1 LNKGVDD
8 VDVRTAAK
16 QLADVLAASQEYQ
29 RLKQAREE
37 IEKHQAAKIMLRDFH
52 KKQLSLQKQHLEG
65 KPVSEAQAE
74 ELAKLYEVLNINP
87 YIRELFEAE
96 FAFHK
101 LMMDV
106 QEILSDA
113 ISLESLYELEDEDED
128 QSLSEDAIQ
137 RATKKLWTPG
147 N

>member
-1 LNKGVDD
+1 M
-8 VDVRTAAK
+8 DVRTTAK
-16 QLADVLAASQEYQ
+16 QLADALVGSEEYQ

-37 IEKHQAAKIMLRDFH
+37 IEAHQAAKIMLRDFH
-52 KKQLSLQKQHLEG
+52 KKQLELQKQHLEG
-65 KPVSEAQAE
+65 RPVTDSQTE
-74 ELAKLYEVLNINP
+74 ELGKLYEVLNINP

-106 QEILSDA
+106 QEVLSDA
-113 ISLESLYELEDEDED
+113 IGLESLYDMDDEEEEQIEDE
-128 QSLSEDAIQ
+128 IQ
-137 RATKKLWTPG
+137 KATRKLWTPG

>member
-1 LNKGVDD
+1 M
-8 VDVRTAAK
+8 DVRTAAK

>member
-1 LNKGVDD
+1 M
-8 VDVRTAAK
+8 DVRTTAK
-16 QLADVLAASQEYQ
+16 QLADALVGSEEYQ

-37 IEKHQAAKIMLRDFH
+37 IEAHQAAKIMLRDFH
-52 KKQLSLQKQHLEG
+52 KKQLELQKQHLEG
-65 KPVSEAQAE
+65 RPVTDSQTE
-74 ELAKLYEVLNINP
+74 ELGKLYEVLNINP

-106 QEILSDA
+106 QEVLSDA
-113 ISLESLYELEDEDED
+113 IGLEPLYDMDDEEEELIEDE
-128 QSLSEDAIQ
+128 IQ
-137 RATKKLWTPG
+137 KATRKLWTPG

>member
-1 LNKGVDD
+1 M
-8 VDVRTAAK
+8 DVRTTAK
-16 QLADVLAASQEYQ
+16 QLADALVGSEEYQ

-37 IEKHQAAKIMLRDFH
+37 IEAHQAAKIMLRDFH
-52 KKQLSLQKQHLEG
+52 KKQLELQKQHLEG
-65 KPVSEAQAE
+65 RPVTDSQTE
-74 ELAKLYEVLNINP
+74 ELGKLYEVLNINP

-106 QEILSDA
+106 QEVLSDA
-113 ISLESLYELEDEDED
+113 IGLEPLYDMDDEEEEQIEDE
-128 QSLSEDAIQ
+128 IQ
-137 RATKKLWTPG
+137 KATRKLWTPG

>member
-1 LNKGVDD
+1 
-8 VDVRTAAK
+8 
-16 QLADVLAASQEYQ
+16 
-29 RLKQAREE
+29 
-37 IEKHQAAKIMLRDFH
+37 MLRDFH

>member
-1 LNKGVDD
+1 
-8 VDVRTAAK
+8 VDVRTTAK
-16 QLADVLAASQEYQ
+16 QLADALVGSEEYQ

-37 IEKHQAAKIMLRDFH
+37 IEAHQAAKIMLRDFH
-52 KKQLSLQKQHLEG
+52 KKQLELQKQHLEG
-65 KPVSEAQAE
+65 RPVTDSQTE
-74 ELAKLYEVLNINP
+74 ELGKLYEVLNINP

-106 QEILSDA
+106 QEVLSDA
-113 ISLESLYELEDEDED
+113 IGLEPLYDMDDEEEEQIEDE
-128 QSLSEDAIQ
+128 IQ
-137 RATKKLWTPG
+137 KATRKLWTPG

>member
-1 LNKGVDD
+1 M
-8 VDVRTAAK
+8 DVRTTAK
-16 QLADVLAASQEYQ
+16 QLADALVGSEEYQ

-37 IEKHQAAKIMLRDFH
+37 IEAHQAAKIMLRDFY
-52 KKQLSLQKQHLEG
+52 KKQLELQKQHLEG
-65 KPVSEAQAE
+65 RPVTDSQTE
-74 ELAKLYEVLNINP
+74 ELGKLYEVLNINP

-106 QEILSDA
+106 QEVLSDA
-113 ISLESLYELEDEDED
+113 IGLEPLYDMDDEEEEQIEDE
-128 QSLSEDAIQ
+128 IQ
-137 RATKKLWTPG
+137 KATRKLWTPG

>member
-1 LNKGVDD
+1 
-8 VDVRTAAK
+8 VDVRTTAK
-16 QLADVLAASQEYQ
+16 QLANALVGSEEYQ

-37 IEKHQAAKIMLRDFH
+37 IEAHQAAKIMLRDFH
-52 KKQLSLQKQHLEG
+52 KKQLELQKQHLEG
-65 KPVSEAQAE
+65 RPVTDSQTE
-74 ELAKLYEVLNINP
+74 ELGKLYEVLNINP

-106 QEILSDA
+106 QEVLSDA
-113 ISLESLYELEDEDED
+113 IGLESLYDMDDEEEEQIEDE
-128 QSLSEDAIQ
+128 IQ
-137 RATKKLWTPG
+137 KATRKLWTPG

>member
-1 LNKGVDD
+1 M
-8 VDVRTAAK
+8 DVRTAAK

-137 RATKKLWTPG
+137 RATKNYGLQEIRGG
-147 N
+147 NH